1 MESESRN
8 QFGLLWIG
16 LGITVVGV
24 ANYFFNDPYQKIV
37 RAEILTDSQHQD
49 DMLVQTQQFQELQQK
64 QSERSR
70 ITNWLGIAAMTT
82 GCMLWMSSKRRIPL
96 SLLLATGLNLL
107 NSWQAIGVDEE
118 AKQTTETD
126 NNTDH
131 AATDLQ
137 TNQPAPLAETGLQYH

>member
-1 MESESRN
+1 MESESRK
-8 QFGLLWIG
+8 QYGLLWVG

>member
-1 MESESRN
+1 VESESRN
-8 QFGLLWIG
+8 QYGLLWIG

-49 DMLVQTQQFQELQQK
+49 DMLEQTQQFQELQQK

-137 TNQPAPLAETGLQYH
+137 TNQPTTLAETGLQYH

>member
-8 QFGLLWIG
+8 QYGLLWIG

-49 DMLVQTQQFQELQQK
+49 DMLEQTQQFQELQQK

-137 TNQPAPLAETGLQYH
+137 TKQPTTLSETGLQYH

>member
-1 MESESRN
+1 MESESRK
-8 QFGLLWIG
+8 QYGLLWIG

-24 ANYFFNDPYQKIV
+24 ANYFFNDPYQKKV
-37 RAEILTDSQHQD
+37 RTEIPTDSHHQD
-49 DMLVQTQQFQELQQK
+49 DMLEQTQQFQELQQK

-131 AATDLQ
+131 VATDLQ
-137 TNQPAPLAETGLQYH
+137 TNQTTTQAETGLQYH

>member
-1 MESESRN
+1 MESESRK
-8 QFGLLWIG
+8 QYGLLWIG

-24 ANYFFNDPYQKIV
+24 ANYFFNDPYQKTARV
-37 RAEILTDSQHQD
+37 EIPTDSQHQD
-49 DMLVQTQQFQELQQK
+49 DMREQTLQFQELQQK

-70 ITNWLGIAAMTT
+70 VTNWLGIAAMTT

-131 AATDLQ
+131 TATDLQ
-137 TNQPAPLAETGLQYH
+137 TNQPTSLAETGLQYH

>member
-1 MESESRN
+1 MESESRK
-8 QFGLLWIG
+8 QYGLLWIG

-24 ANYFFNDPYQKIV
+24 ANYFFNDPYQKKV
-37 RAEILTDSQHQD
+37 RTELPTDSQHQD

>member
-1 MESESRN
+1 MESESRK
-8 QFGLLWIG
+8 QYGLLWIG

-37 RAEILTDSQHQD
+37 RAEILTDSQQQD

>member
-8 QFGLLWIG
+8 QYGLLWIG

>member
-8 QFGLLWIG
+8 QYGLLWIG

-24 ANYFFNDPYQKIV
+24 ANYFFNDPYQKKA
-37 RAEILTDSQHQD
+37 RAEIPTDSQHQD
-49 DMLVQTQQFQELQQK
+49 DMLEQTQQFQELQQK

-137 TNQPAPLAETGLQYH
+137 TKQPTTLSETGLQYH

>member
-1 MESESRN
+1 
-8 QFGLLWIG
+8 
-16 LGITVVGV
+16 
-24 ANYFFNDPYQKIV
+24 
-37 RAEILTDSQHQD
+37 
-49 DMLVQTQQFQELQQK
+49 
-64 QSERSR
+64 
-70 ITNWLGIAAMTT
+70 
-82 GCMLWMSSKRRIPL
+82 MSSKRRIPL

-137 TNQPAPLAETGLQYH
+137 TNQTTTLAETGLQYH

>member
-1 MESESRN
+1 
-8 QFGLLWIG
+8 
-16 LGITVVGV
+16 
-24 ANYFFNDPYQKIV
+24 
-37 RAEILTDSQHQD
+37 
-49 DMLVQTQQFQELQQK
+49 
-64 QSERSR
+64 
-70 ITNWLGIAAMTT
+70 
-82 GCMLWMSSKRRIPL
+82 MSSKRRIPL

-137 TNQPAPLAETGLQYH
+137 TNQPTSLAETGLQYH

>member
-1 MESESRN
+1 VESESRK
-8 QFGLLWIG
+8 QYGLLWIG

-24 ANYFFNDPYQKIV
+24 ANYFFNDPYQKTARV
-37 RAEILTDSQHQD
+37 EIPTDSQHQD
-49 DMLVQTQQFQELQQK
+49 DMREQTLQFQELQQK

-70 ITNWLGIAAMTT
+70 VTNWLGIAAMTT

-137 TNQPAPLAETGLQYH
+137 TNQPTSLAETGLQYH

>member
-1 MESESRN
+1 MESESRK
-8 QFGLLWIG
+8 QYSLLWIG

-24 ANYFFNDPYQKIV
+24 ANYFFNDPYQKKV
-37 RAEILTDSQHQD
+37 RTEIPTDSQHQD
-49 DMLVQTQQFQELQQK
+49 DMLEQAQQFQELQQK

-118 AKQTTETD
+118 AKKTTETD

-137 TNQPAPLAETGLQYH
+137 TNQTTTLAETGLQYH

>member
-1 MESESRN
+1 VESESRN
-8 QFGLLWIG
+8 QYGLLWIG

-49 DMLVQTQQFQELQQK
+49 DMLEQTQQFQELQQK

-137 TNQPAPLAETGLQYH
+137 TKQPTTLSETGLQYH

>member
-1 MESESRN
+1 VESESRK
-8 QFGLLWIG
+8 QYGLLWIG

-24 ANYFFNDPYQKIV
+24 ANYFFNDPYQKTARV
-37 RAEILTDSQHQD
+37 EIPTDSQHQD
-49 DMLVQTQQFQELQQK
+49 DMREQTLQFQELQQK

-70 ITNWLGIAAMTT
+70 VTNWLGIAAMTT

-131 AATDLQ
+131 TATDLQ
-137 TNQPAPLAETGLQYH
+137 TNQPTSLAETGLQYH

>member
-1 MESESRN
+1 MESESRK
-8 QFGLLWIG
+8 QYGLLWIG

>member
-1 MESESRN
+1 VESESRK
-8 QFGLLWIG
+8 QYGLLWIE

-24 ANYFFNDPYQKIV
+24 ANYFFNDPYQKTARV
-37 RAEILTDSQHQD
+37 EIPTDSQHQD
-49 DMLVQTQQFQELQQK
+49 DMREQTLQFQELQQK

-70 ITNWLGIAAMTT
+70 VTNWLGIAAMTT

-137 TNQPAPLAETGLQYH
+137 TNQPTSLAETGLQYH

>member
-1 MESESRN
+1 VESESRK
-8 QFGLLWIG
+8 QYGLLWIG

-49 DMLVQTQQFQELQQK
+49 DMLEQTQQFQELQQK

-137 TNQPAPLAETGLQYH
+137 TNQTTTLAETGLQYH